1 METIESFD
9 FVGGAPT
16 KLTFE
21 YQPTPEVIGLP
32 ELQRWD
38 KPRVRALLVDMLR
51 REDEFRLA
59 PKVQQAYRQIG
70 DCEYTLSQFTERIQ
84 YAVSREFQVDPQIGI
99 ELIRSAVS
107 LFPDDEEIKSI
118 PHYVRHN
125 RCFEGHLKPGD
136 TPPDCRVVALDG
148 AETDFRSLINRTG
161 PVVVLAASHT

>member
-59 PKVQQAYRQIG
+59 PKA
-70 DCEYTLSQFTERIQ
+70 
-84 YAVSREFQVDPQIGI
+84 AAP
-99 ELIRSAVS
+99 RS
-107 LFPDDEEIKSI
+107 
-118 PHYVRHN
+118 
-125 RCFEGHLKPGD
+125 
-136 TPPDCRVVALDG
+136 CRA
-148 AETDFRSLINRTG
+148 
-161 PVVVLAASHT
+161 